1 MSRTNRHPPF
11 AAAAGFDD
19 PLETLLGCH
28 RRIQK
33 QLALLKALAADVDA
47 QGASA
52 EASAA
57 ASALLDYFSR
67 AAVHHH
73 MDEER
78 DLFPL
83 LESRITDAGEQ
94 ARFRAFR
101 ETLREDHRR
110 LEAAWSRLRRPL
122 QALADGHH
130 RKLEGADVDE
140 FVSAYAQHILA
151 EEQSLAEFFNRWLDE
166 GDRKA
171 LGMAMAARRGAAP
184 PGGGGLH
191 GA

>member
-11 AAAAGFDD
+11 TAAAGFDD

-33 QLALLKALAADVDA
+33 QLALLRSLANDVR
-47 QGASA
+47 QHGASA
-52 EASAA
+52 EASSAA
-57 ASALLDYFSR
+57 LALLEYFSR

-83 LESRITDAGEQ
+83 LESRITDPGEQ

-101 ETLREDHRR
+101 ETLRDEHRK
-110 LEAAWSRLRRPL
+110 LELAWSRLRRPL
-122 QALADGHH
+122 EALADGHH
-130 RKLEGADVDE
+130 RKLDGADVDA
-140 FVSAYAQHILA
+140 FTGAYAQHILA
-151 EEQSLAEFFNRWLDE
+151 EEQSLAEFFNRWLDAH
-166 GDRKA
+166 DREA
-171 LGMAMAARRGAAP
+171 LGAAMAARRGAGP
-184 PGGGGLH
+184 LDGGAGR
-191 GA
+191 A